1 MTAWTHSPQ
10 RDCVS
15 PLGIPVDNLT
25 IEDALASII
34 LMARRRDGKPRLVS
48 TLNVDFI
55 VNAIGLR
62 ASQPAHPELLHI
74 LRHSDLVTADGFPIL
89 WLSRIVGRPL
99 KQRVCGSDLVPA
111 LAERCA
117 EAGLSMFLLGGA
129 NNVGDRAASKLTS
142 DYPGLHIAGTAAPM
156 IHTSGPGAAR
166 SAEEDEQL
174 VDQINQSGAD
184 ILLLGLGNPKQ
195 ELWFHRNRHRLT
207 VPVSIGVGGTFAF
220 IAGEVKRAPKWIQKF
235 NLEWLFR
242 ITQDPARLWR
252 RYAKGLY
259 ELAGLSLPLLWHRLR
274 QALLNPGE
282 RTGTLPVNRLRDG
295 NGGEVFHVKMP
306 RFVTQSHLQQLL
318 RRLRYDI
325 QDRVHLLDFADAKGI
340 EMAGQDALFAL
351 SELQQSR
358 SGRIRV
364 VALSAALRRQLRAA
378 CLLDLLDETT
388 TGAQPLQEY
397 ITEQNHD

>member
-1 MTAWTHSPQ
+1 MTAWIHSPQ
-10 RDCVS
+10 RDYVS

-25 IEDALASII
+25 IEDALARII
-34 LMARRRDGKPRLVS
+34 VMARRRDGKPRLVS

-62 ASQPAHPELLHI
+62 ASRPAHPELLHI

-89 WLSRIVGRPL
+89 WLSRIVGRQL

-117 EAGLSMFLLGGA
+117 KEGLSMFLLGGA

-142 DYPGLHIAGTAAPM
+142 DHPGLRIAGTAAPM
-156 IHTSGPGAAR
+156 IHTSGPQAAR
-166 SAEEDEQL
+166 SAVEDEQL

-235 NLEWLFR
+235 NLEWVFR

-259 ELAGLSLPLLWHRLR
+259 ELAGLSLPLLWYRLR
-274 QALLNPGE
+274 QVLLNPGE
-282 RTGTLPVNRLRDG
+282 RTGTLPVTRLRDG
-295 NGGEVFHVKMP
+295 NGGEFFHVKLP
-306 RFVTQSHLQQLL
+306 SFVTQSHLQHLL
-318 RRLRYDI
+318 RRLRSDN

-351 SELQQSR
+351 SELQQNR
-358 SGRIRV
+358 AGRIRV
-364 VALSAALRRQLRAA
+364 QALSGALRRQLRAA
-378 CLLDLLDETT
+378 CLLDLLDETNT
-388 TGAQPLQEY
+388 SALPLQEF
-397 ITEQNHD
+397 EKEKNHD